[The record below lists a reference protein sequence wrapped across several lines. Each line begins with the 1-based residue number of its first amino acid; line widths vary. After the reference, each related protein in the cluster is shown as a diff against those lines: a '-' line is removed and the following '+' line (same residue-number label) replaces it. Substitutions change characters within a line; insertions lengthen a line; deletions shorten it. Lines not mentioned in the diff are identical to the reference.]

1 MRRPQRSLLRRLR
14 IRLIPLPGQAIGLAV
29 LVAVLAAALVSAP
42 LMIASAERGAW
53 DLEQQRL
60 DGTQLGTTL
69 SSSTIA
75 GRQVSS
81 DGRVVRVAEFD
92 AAIAAAAAQAGLP
105 EPVGYGLFRDPLLA
119 RSATGAAIA
128 QVTYRT
134 GAEEHLEIVAGAPSD
149 TGVLVPTEFAAALG
163 VAPGGTI
170 SLSGERGEP
179 VLVPVSGTYTT
190 PTLPMDPYWR
200 SYGFLFLPT
209 LGPTGDLVY
218 PPAALVAPR
227 DLALDVAAATFEDL
241 FLEWFLPLDPGL
253 PVAEARATVAR
264 VERLQAAMAAPESPV
279 TALITDEGYPRP
291 TPRTVLPGALADV
304 DATVDLLSPPVTAVG
319 VGGGLAALALV
330 GAWAGHRTRRREDEL
345 RSLVAR
351 GLSPARAAGDAARE
365 SLLPVVAGLVAGGAT
380 GWFVVSRF
388 GPSPDLPAGVA
399 TRSGIVLAIGGLAAL
414 AVVAAVTAVLV
425 TRMDSVGRG
434 QAAHLLGRI
443 PWLPVTAALAV
454 VATVPLV
461 TGTPDP
467 DGGGIDVLT
476 LMVPLLITVVVA
488 GAVTAALPWI
498 GRRADARL
506 RRLPTG
512 VFLALRRVLAGQA
525 AARLVVVT
533 TALTLGLVVY
543 AGALAD
549 STNRTI
555 AAKASVAT
563 GSDVVVP
570 LPRVAVAPGGLPS
583 TATIVGTEGDA
594 RIVPGDLDADLVA
607 VRPGD
612 IPGVVRWN
620 DELAEQPLEEL
631 MAALTGYDGD
641 RVPVLLAG
649 SVSDTLL
656 EGTGNELTVDFGYY
670 AMPVEVV
677 GRAVA
682 FPGQSARQPLLVA
695 DWDRY
700 TAALQAVGRDAD
712 LVLTREVW
720 ARGSVAE
727 VLDALA
733 AVGVDRPA
741 EDDVETAAD
750 FATRPGLHAQTW
762 SLGYLRA
769 VALAAGVLGLVGVAM
784 HAVSQQRRRTVS
796 ALLLR
801 RMGMG
806 RRAAD
811 ATAGLEIGLL
821 GGLAALV
828 AVAVAL
834 PSSVLVLRLLDPVP
848 SLQPGTLFDVP
859 WASIAAV
866 AGGVVLVTAVSAL
879 LVGRTARR
887 ATGGQVMRDAA

>member
-1 MRRPQRSLLRRLR
+1 MFRRLR
-14 IRLIPLPGQAIGLAV
+14 IRLLPVPDQAIGLAV

-42 LMIASAERGAW
+42 LMVASAERGAW

-69 SSSTIA
+69 GSSTIA
-75 GRQVSS
+75 GRQVST
-81 DGRVVRVAEFD
+81 DGRVVRVAELD
-92 AAIAAAAAQAGLP
+92 AAVAAAAAQTGLP
-105 EPVGYGLFRDPLLA
+105 EPVSHGRFRDPLLA
-119 RSATGAAIA
+119 QSAAGGAALA

-134 GAEEHLEIVAGAPSD
+134 GAEEHLEIVEGAPGA

-163 VAPGGTI
+163 VGPGGTVT
-170 SLSGERGEP
+170 LSGERGEP
-179 VLVPVSGTYTT
+179 VPVPVSGTYTT

-200 SYGFLFLPT
+200 ALGFLFLPV

-218 PPAALVAPR
+218 PPAALIAPR
-227 DLALDVAAATFEDL
+227 DLALDIAAATFEDL
-241 FLEWFLPLDPGL
+241 FLEWFLPLAPGG
-253 PVAEARATVAR
+253 PVAEARATVDR
-264 VERLQAAMAAPESPV
+264 IERLQAAMAAPESPV
-279 TALITDEGYPRP
+279 TALITEEGYPRP
-291 TPRTVLPGALADV
+291 TPRTALPSALANV
-304 DATVDLLSPPVTAVG
+304 EATVDLLSPPVTAVG

-365 SLLPVVAGLVAGGAT
+365 SLLPVLVGLAAGGAA
-380 GWFVVSRF
+380 GWLVVHEF

-399 TRSGIVLAIGGLAAL
+399 TRSAIVLAAGGLAAL
-414 AVVAAVTAVLV
+414 VVIAAVTAVLV

-443 PWLPVTAALAV
+443 PWLPVTAALAG
-454 VATVPLV
+454 VAAVPLV

-467 DGGGIDVLT
+467 DGGRIDVLT

-488 GAVTAALPWI
+488 GAVTAVLPWI
-498 GRRADARL
+498 GRRADTRL

-512 VFLALRRVLAGQA
+512 VFLALRRVLAGQG

-555 AAKASVAT
+555 DAKASVAT

-570 LPRVAVAPGGLPS
+570 LPRVAVAPEGLPS
-583 TATIVGTEGDA
+583 TATIVGTEADA
-594 RIVPGDLDADLVA
+594 RIVPGDLEANLVA
-607 VRPGD
+607 VRAGE
-612 IPGVVRWN
+612 IAGVVRWN
-620 DELAEQPLEEL
+620 DELAEQPLDEL
-631 MAALTGYDGD
+631 IAALAGYDGD
-641 RVPVLLAG
+641 RVPVILAG

-656 EGTGNELTVDFGYY
+656 EGTGNELTLDLDYY
-670 AMPVEVV
+670 TLPVEVV

-682 FPGQSARQPLLVA
+682 FPGQSALEPLLVA

-700 TAALQAVGRDAD
+700 TAALRAADRDPD

-720 ARGSVAE
+720 ARGEVAE

-741 EDDVETAAD
+741 EEDIETAAD
-750 FATRPGLHAQTW
+750 FAGRPELHAQTW

-796 ALLLR
+796 ALLLG
-801 RMGMG
+801 RMGMS

-821 GGLAALV
+821 AGLAALV

-859 WASIAAV
+859 WASVAAV
-866 AGGVVLVTAVSAL
+866 AGGVAVVTVVGAV

-887 ATGGQVMRDAA
+887 ASGGQVMRDAT